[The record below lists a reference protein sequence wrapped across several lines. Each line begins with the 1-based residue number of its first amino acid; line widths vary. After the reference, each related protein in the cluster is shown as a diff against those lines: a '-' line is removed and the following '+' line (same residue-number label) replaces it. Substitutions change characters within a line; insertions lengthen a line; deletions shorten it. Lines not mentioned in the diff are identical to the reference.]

1 MRFPVR
7 TFLLVVSLLLGA
19 SATLP
24 GVELA
29 FVFHEGVEATVYD
42 AATMTQLGRPAV
54 GAGAFRAIG
63 APDPADPTR
72 FHKIYVIGR
81 DFVTTLDGDAP
92 FPVLD
97 RAPLTVPV
105 NGGANGPKLTPNGR
119 WLLVP
124 GGEFMFIFDAHAQG
138 ATPPIL
144 VTMGGPVNGIAI
156 RRDSN
161 RAFVTLEG
169 SLTMVEL
176 GLDLNPPQRL
186 AGPIDLTGSG
196 LPTNAVAAPNATAIY
211 SIRPGGVTEIDPF
224 NREVLGTIG
233 IGGGAVKYAAFDN
246 QAPLDEMFVVT
257 TNTISVINIENFTL
271 DFVISPP
278 VNIKEVVSPTS
289 DRFFI
294 LSQISRQ
301 LFSTNR
307 EGALI
312 DVVRDPR
319 TNTPFQ
325 ENVVDIALN
334 RSHQDLFVLFGS
346 GGGLT
351 KIAAVGSEFRGEVF
365 PPAVA
370 VGLDV
375 TGTPAVG
382 ATTLEVYGGNNQAGP
397 ADEPLPRRISVL
409 ATDGEGLAVVGEQVD
424 FLSFL
429 NAATYR
435 PAKAVTNQE
444 GVAITEV
451 IPNTADPFEAEAR
464 TASGLST
471 RFELNSGSPGRAGLM
486 ALSGDFQIQL
496 ENLDFPKPTVIRTI
510 TAGVPIGDNELTI
523 TPRDASVICPPTAIT
538 NDEGVA
544 TFQCTAGTSGTLF
557 PEVVLVDVVD
567 EFGRD
572 LPEPL
577 TFTVASRVDDMPR
590 EPIDVEPREEIVG
603 AAGDTLPGAI
613 SMRLIQISGFGSSAN
628 VGVEFEADRPGYGFT
643 PLIAPSD
650 ANGVVSVDLTMPCR
664 LGRAKITSSVNMPD
678 EPENEFMT
686 RVIPGGPAAM
696 IRTQG
701 NGQSGD
707 ANQRLNGPG
716 QALVGKVT
724 DRCGNAVP
732 EAPVTWEVTPA
743 GAATLI
749 GPFDRTNGLGEFS
762 AIVQLGSQ
770 PGPVSIIARSGDAVT
785 AFDLSINVTPTK
797 LVPASGN
804 GQQVSA
810 GTRVELPL
818 VADLLNDLGAGAGNV
833 EVNWSIIAGSGT
845 IVGSTTTITD
855 AAGRSSIEVQAGSQ
869 LGRLAVQA
877 QALDFTAVFE
887 LTVVGRLPVVSAVGF
902 VNAASFVVG
911 LTPCSAASIFGVGLM
926 EGVDGVV
933 LASGTPFPTRLRG
946 VRVIVDG
953 VEAPILALVN
963 VNGQEQI
970 NIQVPCFTNAPSNNV
985 VLTIEN
991 NGVSSTFPGVRTFV
1005 AQPGIFEINLPEG
1018 RFAAALHAD
1027 FSLVEP
1033 GNPARPGEVIQIFWT
1048 GGGPITPALATN
1060 SPGGSAT
1067 LSFTD
1072 NDPTVTL
1079 DGKILNVTASV
1090 YAPGFITLYQVNA
1103 VVDPDARTGLLP
1115 LSINMLGQASPEV
1128 ILPVQRP

>member
-1 MRFPVR
+1 MRFSVR
-7 TFLLVVSLLLGA
+7 TFLLVASLLLGA

-29 FVFHEGVEATVYD
+29 FVFHDGVSATVYD

-81 DFVTTLDGDAP
+81 DFVTTLGGQAP
-92 FPVLD
+92 FPVLG

-105 NGGANGPKLTPNGR
+105 NGGKNGPKITPNGR

-124 GGEFMFIFDAHAQG
+124 AGEFMFVFDAAASG
-138 ATPPIL
+138 ATPPVL

-156 RRDSN
+156 RPDSN
-161 RAFVTLEG
+161 RAFVTIEG

-196 LPTNAVAAPNATAIY
+196 LPTYAVAAPNATAIY
-211 SIRPGGVTEIDPF
+211 AIRPGGVTEIDPF
-224 NREVLGTIG
+224 NRTVLGTIG
-233 IGGGAVKYAAFDN
+233 IGGGAVKYADFDN
-246 QAPLDEMFVVT
+246 EAPLDEMFVVT
-257 TNTISVINIENFTL
+257 NASISIINIDNFTL

-278 VNIKEVVSPTS
+278 VTINKVVSPRG

-294 LSQISRQ
+294 ASQISRQ

-307 EGALI
+307 DGALI
-312 DVVRDPR
+312 DLVRDPR

-325 ENVVDIALN
+325 ENVVDIALS
-334 RSHQDLFVLFGS
+334 RSRLDLFVLFGS

-351 KIAAVGSEFRGEVF
+351 KIASAGSEFRGEAF
-365 PPAVA
+365 PPEAA

-375 TGTPAVG
+375 TGTPGVV
-382 ATTLEVYGGNNQAGP
+382 ATTLSVYGGNNQASP
-397 ADEPLPRRISVL
+397 ADEPLTRRLAVL
-409 ATDGEGLAVVGEQVD
+409 ASDDAGLGVTGQTVD
-424 FLSFL
+424 FTSFL
-429 NAATYR
+429 STATFR
-435 PAKAVTNQE
+435 PQRAVTNNQ
-444 GVAITEV
+444 GVALTEV
-451 IPNTADPFEAEAR
+451 VPNTADPFEAEAR
-464 TASGLST
+464 TPSGLT
-471 RFELNSGSPGRAGLM
+471 ARFEINSGSPGRAGLA
-486 ALSGDFQIQL
+486 ALSGDFQI
-496 ENLDFPKPTVIRTI
+496 EREGNAFPKLTSIRTI
-510 TAGVPIGDNELTI
+510 TSGVPIADNTLTI
-523 TPRDASVICPPTAIT
+523 TPRDPSVTCPSTAVT

-544 TFQCTAGTSGTLF
+544 TFQCIAGVSGTFF
-557 PEVVLVDVVD
+557 PEVVRVDVVD
-567 EFGRD
+567 QFGRA

-577 TFTVASRVDDMPR
+577 TFTVASRPDDMPR
-590 EPIDVEPREEIVG
+590 EPIEVRPREEIVG
-603 AAGDTLPGAI
+603 AAGETLPAAI
-613 SMRLIQISGFGSSAN
+613 TMRLIQISGFGSSIN
-628 VGVEFEADRPGYGFT
+628 VGVEFEADEPGYVFT
-643 PLIAPSD
+643 PRIAPSNNTGNV
-650 ANGVVSVDLTMPCR
+650 AVDVTMPCR
-664 LGRAKITSSVNMPD
+664 LGRATITTSINMPD
-678 EPENEFMT
+678 EPENEFAV
-686 RVIPGGPAAM
+686 RVIPGGAAAM
-696 IRTQG
+696 VRTQG

-732 EAPVTWEVTPA
+732 NAAITWEVSPA

-770 PGPVSIIARSGDAVT
+770 PGPVSIIARSANAVT
-785 AFDLSINVTPTK
+785 AFDLAINVTPTR
-797 LVPASGN
+797 LVPSAGS

-810 GTRVELPL
+810 GTRVALPL

-833 EVNWSIIAGSGT
+833 EVVWSIVAGAGS
-845 IVGSTTTITD
+845 IVGPTTTLTD
-855 AAGRSSIEVQAGSQ
+855 TQGRTSVEVQAGIQ

-877 QALDFTAVFE
+877 EAIGFQAVFE
-887 LTVVGRLPVVSAVGF
+887 LTVVGRQPVVSAVGF

-926 EGVDGVV
+926 EGVDGVI

-946 VRVIVDG
+946 VRVIIDG

-1005 AQPGIFEINLPEG
+1005 AQPGVFEINLPEG

-1033 GNPARPGEVIQIFWT
+1033 GNPARPGETIQIYWT

-1060 SPGGSAT
+1060 SPGGSTT

-1072 NDPTVTL
+1072 NAPTVTL

-1103 VVDPDARTGLLP
+1103 VIDPDARTGLLP

-1128 ILPVQRP
+1128 RLPVQR

>member
-1 MRFPVR
+1 MRFSVR
-7 TFLLVVSLLLGA
+7 TFLLVASLLLGA

-42 AATMTQLGRPAV
+42 AETMTQLGRPAV
-54 GAGAFRAIG
+54 GVGAFRAIG

-81 DFVTTLDGDAP
+81 DFVTTLSGEAP
-92 FPVLD
+92 FPVIG

-105 NGGANGPKLTPNGR
+105 NGGARGPKLTPNGR

-124 GGEFMFIFDAHAQG
+124 GGDFIFVFDAFASG
-138 ATPPIL
+138 ATPPVL

-156 RRDSN
+156 RPDSN
-161 RAFVTLEG
+161 RAFVTIEG

-176 GLDLNPPQRL
+176 GLDLDPPQRL
-186 AGPIDLTGSG
+186 AGPIDLAGSG
-196 LPTNAVAAPNATAIY
+196 LPTNAAAAPNATAIY
-211 SIRPGGVTEIDPF
+211 SLRPGGVTEIDPF
-224 NREVLGTIG
+224 NRTVMGTVG
-233 IGGGAVKYAAFDN
+233 IGGGAVQYAGFDN
-246 QAPLDEMFVVT
+246 EAPLDEMFVVT
-257 TNTISVINIENFTL
+257 NATISIINIENFTL

-278 VNIKEVVSPTS
+278 VNIKEVLSPRA

-301 LFSTNR
+301 LFRTNR
-307 EGALI
+307 DGAII
-312 DVVRDPR
+312 DLVRDPR

-325 ENVVDIALN
+325 EGVVDIALDRAHN
-334 RSHQDLFVLFGS
+334 SLFVLFGNA
-346 GGGLT
+346 GGLT
-351 KIAAVGSEFRGEVF
+351 KLSATGDDFVAEAF
-365 PPAVA
+365 PPEVA

-375 TGTPAVG
+375 TGTPGAVS
-382 ATTLEVYGGNNQAGP
+382 AELLVYGGNNQAGP
-397 ADEPLPRRISVL
+397 ANEPLPRRISVR
-409 ATDGEGLAVVGEQVD
+409 AENDDGLGVAGQEVD
-424 FLSFL
+424 FVAFLS
-429 NAATYR
+429 AATYR
-435 PAKAVTNQE
+435 PAKAFTNHE
-444 GVAITEV
+444 GVALTEV
-451 IPNTADPFEAEAR
+451 IPATAEPFEAEAR
-464 TASGLST
+464 TPSGLSA
-471 RFELNSGSPGRAGLM
+471 RFELNSGSPGRAGLV
-486 ALSGDFQIQL
+486 AVSGDFQIEL
-496 ENLDFPKPTVIRTI
+496 EGNPFPKLTTIRTL
-510 TAGVPIGDNELTI
+510 TAGVPLEENVLTI
-523 TPRDASVICPPTAIT
+523 TPREPSVVCPPTAVT
-538 NDEGVA
+538 NADGLA
-544 TFQCTAGTSGTLF
+544 SFQCSAGTSGTLF
-557 PEVVLVDVVD
+557 PDTVLVDVVD

-577 TFTVASRVDDMPR
+577 TFTVASRTDDMPR
-590 EPIDVEPREEIVG
+590 EPIDVEPREEVFA
-603 AAGDTLPGAI
+603 AAGEPLADAI
-613 SMRLIQISGFGSSAN
+613 TMRLIQISGFASSTN
-628 VGVEFEADRPGYGFT
+628 VGVEFEASRPGFVFD
-643 PLIAPSD
+643 PMIAPS
-650 ANGVVSVDLTMPCR
+650 NNTGNVTVDVTMPCR
-664 LGRAKITSSVNMPD
+664 LGRATITSSVNMPG
-678 EPENEFMT
+678 EPENEFAF
-686 RVIPGGPAAM
+686 RVVPGGAAVM
-696 IRTQG
+696 VRTQG

-732 EAPVTWEVTPA
+732 DAPITWEVTPA

-770 PGPVSIIARSGDAVT
+770 PGPVSIIARTDNAVT
-785 AFDLSINVTPTK
+785 AFDLAINVTPTR
-797 LVPASGN
+797 LFAASGA

-810 GTRVELPL
+810 GTRAAMPL
-818 VADLLNDLGAGAGNV
+818 VADLLNDLGAGAEGV
-833 EVNWSIIAGSGT
+833 EVTWSIAEGSGS
-845 IVGSTTTITD
+845 IVGSSTTLTD
-855 AAGRSSIEVQAGSQ
+855 AQGRTSVEVSAGSQ
-869 LGRLAVQA
+869 LGRLVVQA
-877 QALDFTAVFE
+877 EALGFTATYE

-933 LASGTPFPTRLRG
+933 LASGAPFPTRLRG

-953 VEAPILALVN
+953 VDAPILALVN

-1005 AQPGIFEINLPEG
+1005 AQPGVFEINLPEG

-1033 GNPARPGEVIQIFWT
+1033 GNPARPGETIQIFWT

-1060 SPGGSAT
+1060 SPGGSTT

-1072 NDPTVTL
+1072 NLPTVTL
-1079 DGKILNVTASV
+1079 DGVILTVTASV
-1090 YAPGFITLYQVNA
+1090 YAPGFVTLYQANA
-1103 VVDPDARTGLLP
+1103 VVDENARTGLLP

-1128 ILPVQRP
+1128 QLPVQR